1 MRNTETLDVSGHLQ
15 IFKVHKDG
23 SEEKVFDDHNLIT
36 SGMGLG
42 LAALLSGQDDGSASV
57 KDFQIRWFNLG
68 TSGQGRRDGDH
79 PYDHTIYDLSGEY
92 VGTGSPDNYGDDNYT
107 NSTNLKSAPDGTAD
121 GTHKV
126 CYIPDTAIKRSGTN
140 SVTYILWVPEDG
152 LNDTVDSKPLN
163 EIGLWMNNPL
173 RAITGA
179 SSVQPI
185 NLLVAYRAF
194 DDIQKTDQFSL
205 VFKWKITF

>member
-15 IFKVHKDG
+15 IFKIHKDG

-42 LAALLSGQDDGSASV
+42 LAALLSGQDNATTSV
-57 KDFQIRWFNLG
+57 RDYQIRWFNLG
-68 TSGQGRRDGDH
+68 TSGAGRRDGLF
-79 PYDHTIYDLSGEY
+79 PYDHTIYDLSGE
-92 VGTGSPDNYGDDNYT
+92 VGAPLNYGEDNYT
-107 NSTNLKSAPDGTAD
+107 NDTNYKSSPDGTKD
-121 GTHKV
+121 GPHRV

-152 LNDTVDSKPLN
+152 VNEDDPLN

-173 RAITGA
+173 RAITGGLIA
-179 SSVQPI
+179 TPI

-205 VFKWKITF
+205 VFKWKLTF